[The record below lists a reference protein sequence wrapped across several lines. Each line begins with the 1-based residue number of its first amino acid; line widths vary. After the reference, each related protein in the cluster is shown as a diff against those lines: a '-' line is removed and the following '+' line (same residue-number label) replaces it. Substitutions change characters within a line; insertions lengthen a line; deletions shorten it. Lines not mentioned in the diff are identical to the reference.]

1 MLKRFVCVLLAV
13 ATALM
18 MMSVASA
25 DEAKV
30 IKIGILQFA
39 EHGSLD
45 NCRNGFIEGLAEA
58 GYVEGENVEFI
69 YQNAQTDTGNAA
81 LIAAQFAET

>member
-58 GYVEGENVEFI
+58 GYVEG
-69 YQNAQTDTGNAA
+69 
-81 LIAAQFAET
+81 